1 MKLPSVYRTSL
12 VLALLLLPVGHASG
26 AATILSTGF
35 EHPFLPGN
43 LVDQFG
49 WKSAGTSFSTATVV
63 PNIGVGNSRGLDVF
77 RIGGSDRRWAVPNLV
92 GYPSQR
98 FVAIDWDMK
107 VAQAPAST
115 GFGPFFGVDSYD
127 DTPAPRV
134 LGALGVD
141 SSTGDVLYQLQDTGT
156 LTETGIEVAFDQW
169 THFRIVLDFATDT
182 YYGLVN
188 GTVRAVTGF
197 VDRQF
202 GLDNFTDADIAT
214 FAAAAD
220 SVSQSLSS
228 RAVFDNFVVRDG
240 LQGDY
245 DVDGDVDS
253 NDYNRW
259 RATFGSLVLTPGH
272 QADGNSNG
280 VVDAA
285 DYVVWRNNLGTS
297 LFSGTGTGAAVG
309 LSAALAAVPEPG
321 CMLLGLIGLSTMAS
335 LIRRKRRIAA

>member
-1 MKLPSVYRTSL
+1 MGNARKRMQWPSVCRSSL
-12 VLALLLLPVGHASG
+12 ALVLLLLPVEYVGA

-35 EHPFLPGN
+35 ESPFLPGN
-43 LVDQFG
+43 LINQFG
-49 WKSAGTSFSTATVV
+49 WKAAPTSGFSAANVV
-63 PNIGVGNSRGLDVF
+63 PNVGVGNSQAVEVF

-92 GYPSQR
+92 GFPSQR

-107 VAQAPAST
+107 VSQTVAST
-115 GFGPFFGVDSYD
+115 GFGPFFGVDTYD
-127 DTPAPRV
+127 DSPSPHV
-134 LGALGVD
+134 LGSLGVD
-141 SSTGDVLYQLQDTGT
+141 SSTGDVLYQLQDTGV
-156 LTETGIEVAFDQW
+156 LQETGIDIAFDQW

-188 GTVRAVTGF
+188 GTVRAVAGF

-202 GLDNFTDADIAT
+202 GLNNFTDADIAT
-214 FAAAAD
+214 FAVASD
-220 SVSQSLSS
+220 SVSQSLSG
-228 RAVFDNFVVRDG
+228 RALFDNFIVRDG

-259 RATFGSLVLTPGH
+259 RATFGSLVINPGH
-272 QADGNSNG
+272 LADGNSNG

-285 DYVVWRNNLGTS
+285 DYVVWRNNLGAT

-309 LSAALAAVPEPG
+309 L
-321 CMLLGLIGLSTMAS
+321 
-335 LIRRKRRIAA
+335 IRRALRGPRT